1 MPRIR
6 TFTCPHCGQ
15 QHPTSEGKK
24 VRGVGWV
31 CNACL
36 PQHYKQCSDCG
47 EWLKPTVRN
56 FKFVYDPATDSERLV
71 CKKCVA
77 ERYDLCA
84 LCGRW
89 HKRDGMHDV
98 RLDQRDLR
106 VCETCFGNNFVE
118 CPECHRLVPRGQTM
132 HTPNDGPR
140 MCREC
145 WEARY
150 FNCRGCGS
158 VYTRD
163 HDDGHGYCER
173 CHDAHEE
180 QLRRERNSPHSYHW
194 GRSNNW
200 YTGGMRV
207 DGEPSDAMLFGVELE
222 MDNGT
227 FDFDKMGDG
236 DVLYHFER
244 DGSLGYNG
252 VECITQPCTW
262 RFHKE
267 EFPWR
272 RLLQS
277 ARECGFKSH
286 DTTTCG
292 LHVHMGKGAFLDK
305 TLEMAVD
312 LFVNRN
318 IDKWELVA
326 RRSSERWAKGKK
338 DKTVDEATRSVD
350 YPQDRYQ
357 AVNHLNRNTVEIRIA
372 KGSLKYETVLG
383 TIGLYAAMCR
393 FLKDKTPEDVTNIT
407 GATWEKFVHYVCDNF
422 TTYPESVEL
431 LARKG
436 NEELARQTLALM
448 NADETV
454 RQFEERNAAIDIDN
468 TNNTEE

>member
-15 QHPTSEGKK
+15 EHPTSEGKK

-36 PQHYKQCSDCG
+36 PEHYKQCSDCG
-47 EWLKPTVRN
+47 EWYKPTVRN

-71 CKKCVA
+71 CKRCVEA
-77 ERYDLCA
+77 GYDLCA

-98 RLDQRDLR
+98 RLNGHDLH
-106 VCETCFGNNFVE
+106 VCATCFADNFVE
-118 CPECHRLVPRGQTM
+118 CPECHRLVPKSQTREQ
-132 HTPNDGPR
+132 DGVR
-140 MCREC
+140 MCMEC
-145 WEARY
+145 WNERY
-150 FNCRGCGS
+150 FSCRGCYH
-158 VYTRD
+158 VFTRD
-163 HDDGHGYCER
+163 HDDGHGYCEQ
-173 CHDAHEE
+173 CHTAHEE
-180 QLRRERNSPHSYHW
+180 QMRRERNRPHGYHW
-194 GRSNNW
+194 GRDCDW
-200 YTGGMRV
+200 YTGGFRM
-207 DGEPSDAMLFGVELE
+207 DGEPSDTMLFGVELE
-222 MDNGT
+222 MDCGQ

-236 DVLYHFER
+236 DRLYHFER
-244 DGSLGYNG
+244 DGSLSSCGA
-252 VECITQPCTW
+252 ECITQPCSW

-267 EFPWR
+267 SFPWR
-272 RLLQS
+272 RLLQ
-277 ARECGFKSH
+277 AAKECGFKSH

-292 LHVHMGKGAFLDK
+292 LHVHMNKGAFLDK

-357 AVNHLNRNTVEIRIA
+357 AVNHLNRKTVEIRIA

-383 TIGLYAAMCR
+383 TVGLYAAMCK
-393 FLKDKTPEDVTNIT
+393 FLKDKTPEDVTNTT
-407 GATWEKFVHYVCDNF
+407 GATWEKFVAYVCDNCA
-422 TTYPESVEL
+422 TYPESVEL

-448 NADETV
+448 HADED
-454 RQFEERNAAIDIDN
+454 RNAFVELDQETAN
-468 TNNTEE
+468 TTNNTEE